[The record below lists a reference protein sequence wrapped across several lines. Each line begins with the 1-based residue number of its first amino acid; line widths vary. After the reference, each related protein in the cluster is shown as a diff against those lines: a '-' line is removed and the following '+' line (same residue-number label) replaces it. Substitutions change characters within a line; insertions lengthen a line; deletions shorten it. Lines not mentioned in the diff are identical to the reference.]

1 MRNKIVIVI
10 LSILFLFNIVFCII
24 NTSLLLNKEKDISFD
39 GCYKSIVELKITYDN
54 IESYGSAICMNDN
67 SLLTN
72 WHIIS
77 NVDSKIYYRSC
88 YDIEYKNANLISYD
102 IESDLALLEINDN
115 TIKPLIIS
123 KSDVNNGE
131 TVYSI
136 GNTLNQ
142 GITISKGI
150 VSNSSVS
157 YNSLKYICTDNIID
171 YGNSGGALLNSS
183 MELIGITTFKISNN
197 GYSYSIPL
205 KRVLGFI
212 ENN

>member
-1 MRNKIVIVI
+1 M
-10 LSILFLFNIVFCII
+10 
-24 NTSLLLNKEKDISFD
+24 
-39 GCYKSIVELKITYDN
+39 
-54 IESYGSAICMNDN
+54 
-67 SLLTN
+67 
-72 WHIIS
+72 
-77 NVDSKIYYRSC
+77 
-88 YDIEYKNANLISYD
+88 
-102 IESDLALLEINDN
+102 
-115 TIKPLIIS
+115 
-123 KSDVNNGE
+123 NNGE

-150 VSNSSVS
+150 VSNSNVS

-171 YGNSGGALLNSS
+171 YGNSGGALMNSS